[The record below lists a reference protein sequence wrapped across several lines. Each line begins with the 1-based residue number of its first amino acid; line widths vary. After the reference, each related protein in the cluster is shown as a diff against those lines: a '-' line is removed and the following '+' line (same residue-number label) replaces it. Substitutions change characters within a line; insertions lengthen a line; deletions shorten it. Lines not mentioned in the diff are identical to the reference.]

1 MRVNCKGLS
10 CADGCAHPGA
20 DGCAHPGVDAGVR
33 EVDRQLISIRGLQK
47 SYRSTAGVQYVLRD
61 VVLQVQPGEFVVIL
75 GVSGSGK
82 TTLLNLIGGMDQP
95 EDGELLV
102 CGTQLARVSESH
114 LARFRRDCIGFVFQ
128 SYNLLPTLTARE
140 NVEAALE
147 VTGRFTPKQCR
158 ELSFAQLE
166 AVDLARKADSLP
178 EQLSG
183 GEQQRVAVA
192 RALAK
197 RPPLVL
203 ADEPT
208 GNLDRDTGRGIW
220 SLMHQ
225 LNRETGA
232 AFLVVTHDPTV
243 ARNADRVYR
252 IEQGY
257 LRAMLPEHEHPRV
270 ALDLA

>member
-1 MRVNCKGLS
+1 MGVNGKGLH
-10 CADGCAHPGA
+10 CVGEANG
-20 DGCAHPGVDAGVR
+20 R
-33 EVDRQLISIRGLQK
+33 LISIRGLQK

-61 VVLQVQPGEFVVIL
+61 ITLQIERGEFVVIL

-95 EDGELLV
+95 EDGGLLV
-102 CGTQLARVSESH
+102 CGTQLAEVTESH
-114 LARFRRDCIGFVFQ
+114 LARFRRECIGFVFQ

-147 VTGRFTPKQCR
+147 VTGRFAPRQCR
-158 ELSFAQLE
+158 ELALAQLA
-166 AVDLARKADSLP
+166 AVGLAGKADSLP

-183 GEQQRVAVA
+183 GEQQRVAMA

-232 AFLVVTHDPTV
+232 AFLVVTHDP
-243 ARNADRVYR
+243 AAALDADHVYR

-257 LRAMLPEHEHPRV
+257 LRAVLPGRELPRA

>member
-1 MRVNCKGLS
+1 MGVIREVS
-10 CADGCAHPGA
+10 RCADGL
-20 DGCAHPGVDAGVR
+20 D
-33 EVDRQLISIRGLQK
+33 DRLVSIRGLSK
-47 SYRSTAGVQYVLRD
+47 SYRSTAGIQYVLRD
-61 VVLQVQPGEFVVIL
+61 MTLQVRGGEFVVIL

-95 EDGELLV
+95 ESGELLV
-102 CGTQLARVSESH
+102 CGMHLEQVTESRLAC
-114 LARFRRDCIGFVFQ
+114 FRRDSIGFVFQ

-140 NVEAALE
+140 NIEAGLE
-147 VTGRFTPKQCR
+147 VTGRFSPKQCR
-158 ELSFAQLE
+158 ELALTNLA
-166 AVDLARKADSLP
+166 AVGLTPKADSLP

-208 GNLDRDTGRGIW
+208 GNLDRDTGLDIW
-220 SLMHQ
+220 SLMHR

-232 AFLVVTHDPTV
+232 AFLVVTHDPT
-243 ARNADRVYR
+243 AALEADRVFR

-257 LRAMLPEHEHPRV
+257 LRAVLPGHEVPRA
-270 ALDLA
+270 ALDVA